1 MKWFDDVGTCPVCA
15 ALSRT
20 DDLSA
25 LDAYVLEEKR
35 KALVDA
41 LQEQRRQMEF
51 PELPKAFAL
60 TMKRMIDK
68 ALAAYEKDET

>member
-1 MKWFDDVGTCPVCA
+1 MSD
-15 ALSRT
+15 R
-20 DDLSA
+20 
-25 LDAYVLEEKR
+25 E